1 MCWYELIIDVLVSLV
16 FQRYDPNFIAT
27 SLDEAY
33 LNITNVCIERGITG
47 EEVTVNIFNC
57 YSALLTRSIWNF
69 ELSFLSHHTC

>member
-1 MCWYELIIDVLVSLV
+1 VPLV

-47 EEVTVNIFNC
+47 EEVIMNLSNC
-57 YSALLTRSIWNF
+57 H
-69 ELSFLSHHTC
+69 SFLMLLLARSM